1 MKKAHG
7 IIYAVAS
14 AVSFGIV
21 PVFAVIAYNRGANAI
36 TTLFLRFLA
45 ASVILAGILL
55 VRKTDFRISRK
66 IAGRLAYI
74 SVVGYAATCITLFSS
89 YNHISIGLATTLH
102 FVYPAIVA
110 VMSFFIFKEKLGPIK
125 ILSLMLSIV
134 GVYILAGS
142 KEASVSMLGAVLS
155 LTSGV
160 FYSIYTIE
168 LCRDDIKVMDGLLL
182 TFYVSLFSAAS
193 ILIYGAFTGELY
205 FNIQPVGLFA
215 ILGLAIICTVLGMLA
230 YLVAVQI
237 IGPSDTAILSTFE
250 PVTGVV
256 LGILMFGE
264 KLSYAIAAGSI
275 MVFISVLLFSY
286 SDKKNAAIVETEDL
300 TERGI

>member
-1 MKKAHG
+1 MKKLHG
-7 IIYAVAS
+7 IIYAVSS

-21 PVFAVIAYNRGANAI
+21 PVFAVTAYNGGANAV
-36 TTLFLRFLA
+36 TTLFLRFLTA
-45 ASVILAGILL
+45 AVILIGILL
-55 VRKTDFRISRK
+55 IRKTDFRISKR

-74 SVVGYAATCITLFSS
+74 SIVGYAATCITLFLS
-89 YNHISIGLATTLH
+89 YNYITIGLATTLH
-102 FVYPAIVA
+102 FIYPAIVA
-110 VMSFFIFKEKLGPIK
+110 VMSFFIFKEKLGFIK
-125 ILSLMLSIV
+125 ILSLVLSVI

-142 KEASVSMLGAVLS
+142 KEASVSILGAALS
-155 LTSGV
+155 LASGI

-168 LCRDDIKVMDGLLL
+168 LGKEDMKSIDGLLL

-193 ILIYGAFTGELY
+193 IFGYGALTGALQ
-205 FNIQPVGLFA
+205 FSIQSVGIAA

-264 KLSYAIAAGSI
+264 SLSYAVAAGSI
-275 MVFISVLLFSY
+275 MVFVSVLLFSY
-286 SDKKNAAIVETEDL
+286 SDKKNVPDAEVEEV
-300 TERGI
+300 